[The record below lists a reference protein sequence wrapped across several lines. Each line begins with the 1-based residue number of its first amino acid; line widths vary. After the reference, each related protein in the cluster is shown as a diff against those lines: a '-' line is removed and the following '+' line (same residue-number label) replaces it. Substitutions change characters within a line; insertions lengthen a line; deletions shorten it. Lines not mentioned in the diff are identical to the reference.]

1 MATIG
6 TATVWADGSPVE
18 GTITSDFVEEPVM
31 MHRLLQMLA
40 DCMPYVKAQWQPCA
54 EPNTVGD
61 KCGCFRGEDT
71 MAANERGVRPN
82 ADLSMVC
89 AFLLKY
95 GRNNVTLPEGITWGD
110 ITRMARQSLVFAYS
124 THKSNRLKTCR
135 GGDYWGSLSAT
146 DYQWESS
153 LWTLSVAFSAF
164 FQRESLNDY
173 EWTYVYN
180 LLKSECN

>member
-6 TATVWADGSPVE
+6 TAIVWADGSPVE

-40 DCMPYVKAQWQPCA
+40 DFMPYVKAQWQPCA

-89 AFLLKY
+89 AFLLK
-95 GRNNVTLPEGITWGD
+95 
-110 ITRMARQSLVFAYS
+110 
-124 THKSNRLKTCR
+124 
-135 GGDYWGSLSAT
+135 
-146 DYQWESS
+146 
-153 LWTLSVAFSAF
+153 
-164 FQRESLNDY
+164 
-173 EWTYVYN
+173 
-180 LLKSECN
+180 